1 MASRQSPDTPA
12 ALEIRALDAGYGARP
27 VLRGL
32 RAGPLREGTL
42 TALLG
47 PNGSGKSTLL
57 KTLAG
62 LNPMQAGELRL
73 DGADFGRL
81 PPARRAQHAMYMPQA
96 LPRGVH
102 MT

>member
-42 TALLG
+42 VRFTA
-47 PNGSGKSTLL
+47 K
-57 KTLAG
+57 AG
-62 LNPMQAGELRL
+62 
-73 DGADFGRL
+73 
-81 PPARRAQHAMYMPQA
+81 
-96 LPRGVH
+96 
-102 MT
+102 